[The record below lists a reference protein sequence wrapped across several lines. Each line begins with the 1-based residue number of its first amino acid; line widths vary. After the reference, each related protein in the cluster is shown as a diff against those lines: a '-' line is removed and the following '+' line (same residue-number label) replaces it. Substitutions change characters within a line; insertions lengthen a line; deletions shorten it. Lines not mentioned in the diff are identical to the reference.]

1 MLWRLVFDVKYA
13 SLCFCRLQH
22 NFSFE
27 AMEKEEPLA
36 PQKSSTALNSATELF
51 VATTLSLS
59 PHSSSTLHDAVCFG
73 QSLSRQECRHFGW
86 KAALQHKELVS

>member
-27 AMEKEEPLA
+27 AMEKEENVA

-51 VATTLSLS
+51 VTTSLSLKDS
-59 PHSSSTLHDAVCFG
+59 YRMPPRKRSTRCSV
-73 QSLSRQECRHFGW
+73 LSCW
-86 KAALQHKELVS
+86 ML